1 MEGGD
6 SMEIINFILLQLISF
21 LVGILSGL
29 STNYIYDKI
38 KNHSS
43 RPTKSGLELDIKI
56 KFKRFK

>member
-1 MEGGD
+1 MD
-6 SMEIINFILLQLISF
+6 ILNIILSY

-29 STNYIYDKI
+29 STNYINDKI

-43 RPTKSGLELDIKI
+43 LPTKSGMELDIKI

>member
-1 MEGGD
+1 
-6 SMEIINFILLQLISF
+6 MEIINFILSQCISF

-29 STNYIYDKI
+29 ATNYIDDKV

-56 KFKRFK
+56 KFKIFK